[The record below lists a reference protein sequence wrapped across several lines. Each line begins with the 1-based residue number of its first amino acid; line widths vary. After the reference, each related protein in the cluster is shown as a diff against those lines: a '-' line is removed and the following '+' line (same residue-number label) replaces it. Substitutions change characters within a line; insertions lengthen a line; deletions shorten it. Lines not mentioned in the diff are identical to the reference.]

1 MLKLKSDNEKG
12 KVRSCGTNIMVD
24 GASWVFPSKQQPQ
37 VLFSFYRRHFAFVMV
52 IVGCCTVPSWPG
64 VLDLDMEDLPD
75 SAHQLHVAAKYIGDY
90 VHDLRPD
97 IIGEMRALT

>member
-1 MLKLKSDNEKG
+1 
-12 KVRSCGTNIMVD
+12 
-24 GASWVFPSKQQPQ
+24 
-37 VLFSFYRRHFAFVMV
+37 MV

-97 IIGEMRALT
+97 IVGEERVFYEYP